1 MQAQFELRLLRLT
14 GFTVS
19 FAHEQRTTLSEKFVG
34 NLPLL
39 PFSVTINN
47 IEKRRG
53 LKEDYRRSREATQL
67 QSNLYYVVTH
77 GEWQGDRSIHVDL

>member
-34 NLPLL
+34 NLPPL

-67 QSNLYYVVTH
+67 QSNLYYVV
-77 GEWQGDRSIHVDL
+77 